1 VTQPSDE
8 IIASQPEAVRRGLT
22 VERDATKQL
31 TVQTISQSYP
41 TTVDDLWAACTQPD
55 RLARWFAPVRGDLR
69 LGGRYQVE
77 GNASG
82 EVVACEPPRSFTL
95 TWEMAGDSS
104 QVAVRL
110 APEGDRARLTI
121 EHAHT
126 GDAVSEFWAR
136 FGPGATGVG
145 WDLALLG
152 LSLNVITGKGRPD
165 DPGAFVR
172 TAPAQQFIR
181 AVSGRWGEASIE
193 AGTPEEAA
201 VAAAA
206 RTTAFYLGE
215 EVGGGHG

>member
-1 VTQPSDE
+1 MTESSDK
-8 IIASQPEAVRRGLT
+8 IIASQPGEVRRELT
-22 VERDATKQL
+22 IDRVERTQH
-31 TVQTISQSYP
+31 TVQTISQSYA
-41 TTVDDLWAACTQPD
+41 TTVDDLWEACTQAD
-55 RLARWFAPVRGDLR
+55 RLERWFAPVSGDLR

-82 EVVACEPPRSFTL
+82 EVVACDPPQSFTV
-95 TWEMAGDSS
+95 TWEFGGDSS
-104 QVAVRL
+104 HVAVHV

-121 EHAHT
+121 EHSHA
-126 GDAVSEFWAR
+126 GDADSDFWAQ

-152 LSLNVITGKGRPD
+152 LSLHLGAGQDRPR
-165 DPGAFVR
+165 DPDAFAR

-181 AVSGRWGEASIE
+181 AVSECWGQASVR

-201 VAAAA
+201 NAAAA

-215 EVGGGHG
+215 DTGGR